1 MTNFSAM
8 NPESKRSAIPVS
20 AIADQYGIAMAIVIQ
35 ACRVY
40 FGTASIHELNQLL
53 NTAPEA
59 HSRVALLSRLHR
71 IRPIVYRV
79 LLEAN
84 ISAQIKEQ
92 LKNELHAITLH
103 NFAIAQETQ
112 RILNRL
118 KAHDIAVIPY
128 KGVAF
133 SNEFY
138 GDVSMRESSDIDL
151 IINPNDID
159 KIVPILIEDGYKC
172 HYAKSLARI
181 DRNKLLE
188 QQKDICFDKKSEPRF
203 HVEFHWRIIHPNFL
217 MPKPTSEFIIQRKER
232 FELEKIEHFRAVLLH
247 HWAHDGLEYLKTLVD
262 LAQAY
267 QNPNKT
273 EIHHYLTK
281 ENTNNGL
288 NIVLEVVNQIFGIET
303 IAKNKLNKTEKRLIN
318 QIVKFNLES
327 KVGRIKGTD
336 TILLVKQYYRYYTNQ
351 LHFISGIFKKL
362 KFTIRFWIGLLSPKQ
377 GDIEVIGLPK
387 YLQLFYV
394 LVRPFRLLIRNRS

>member
-8 NPESKRSAIPVS
+8 NPESQPSATPIT
-20 AIADQYGIAMAIVIQ
+20 AIADQYGMAMAIVIQ
-35 ACRVY
+35 ACRVH
-40 FGTASIHELNQLL
+40 FGTASIHDLNQLL
-53 NTAPEA
+53 NTSPEVL
-59 HSRVALLSRLHR
+59 SRVALLSRLHR
-71 IRPIVYRV
+71 IRPVVYRI
-79 LLEAN
+79 LLVTN
-84 ISAQIKEQ
+84 MPAQIKEQ
-92 LKNELHAITLH
+92 LKNELHAITLQ

-118 KAHDIAVIPY
+118 QAHDIAVIPY

-138 GDVSMRESSDIDL
+138 GDISMRESSDIDL
-151 IINPNDID
+151 IINPNNID
-159 KIVPILIEDGYKC
+159 KILPILIEDGYEC

-217 MPKPTSEFIIQRKER
+217 MLKPTSEFIIQRKER
-232 FELEKIEHFRAVLLH
+232 FKLEKIEHFRAVLLH

-267 QNPNKT
+267 QNLNKT

-303 IAKNKLNKTEKRLIN
+303 LTKNKLNNTEKRLIN
-318 QIVKFNLES
+318 RIVKFNLES
-327 KVGRIKGTD
+327 KVGKIKGPAT
-336 TILLVKQYYRYYTNQ
+336 TLLVKQYYRYYTNQ

-362 KFTIRFWIGLLSPKQ
+362 AFTIRFWIRLLSPKQ

-387 YLQLFYV
+387 YLQFLYV
-394 LVRPFRLLIRNRS
+394 LVRPFRLLFRAKA